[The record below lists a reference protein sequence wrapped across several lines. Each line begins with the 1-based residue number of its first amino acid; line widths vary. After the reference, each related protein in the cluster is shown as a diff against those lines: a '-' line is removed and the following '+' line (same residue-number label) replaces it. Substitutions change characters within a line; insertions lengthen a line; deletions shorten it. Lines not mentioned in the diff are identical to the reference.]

1 MLLRFR
7 EKNMV
12 GNACSLGTRSRRASN
27 GGAAREG
34 VFVCPTGVGYL
45 IKSQIG
51 VGLQGSVI
59 GICGSAL
66 VQLWKGS
73 FCA

>member
-1 MLLRFR
+1 
-7 EKNMV
+7 MV
-12 GNACSLGTRSRRASN
+12 GSVRSLGTRYWRASN
-27 GGAAREG
+27 GGAAREELY
-34 VFVCPTGVGYL
+34 VCNNGAEY
-45 IKSQIG
+45 IDRRFE
-51 VGLQGSVI
+51 VGLPGSVI

>member
-1 MLLRFR
+1 
-7 EKNMV
+7 MV
-12 GNACSLGTRSRRASN
+12 GNVCSLGTRSRRASN

-34 VFVCPTGVGYL
+34 FYVCHSGVEY
-45 IKSQIG
+45 IDRRFE
-51 VGLQGSVI
+51 VGRPGSVI
-59 GICGSAL
+59 SICGSAL

>member
-1 MLLRFR
+1 
-7 EKNMV
+7 MV
-12 GNACSLGTRSRRASN
+12 GCVRSLGTRSQRVSN
-27 GGAAREG
+27 GGAVREG
-34 VFVCPTGVGYL
+34 FYVCHNGVEYIDRRL
-45 IKSQIG
+45 S
-51 VGLQGSVI
+51 VGLPGSVI